1 MTIIVFYAFS
11 CASKHLFHASSEP
24 TQGSNDARPTTPVAA
39 LLIVDE
45 IGCLSLA
52 KIAPICSF
60 QLVGARFEIDAMIL
74 TSNRSFTE
82 WAEVFGDP
90 VVATA
95 LLERLLYHAIV
106 VQTEG
111 TRYRLITLSDLIQ
124 SSASFSATAA
134 QLKTRQTTRNKRRSD
149 L

>member
-1 MTIIVFYAFS
+1 
-11 CASKHLFHASSEP
+11 
-24 TQGSNDARPTTPVAA
+24 
-39 LLIVDE
+39 
-45 IGCLSLA
+45 
-52 KIAPICSF
+52 
-60 QLVGARFEIDAMIL
+60 MIL
-74 TSNRSFTE
+74 TSNRRFTE

-95 LLERLLYHAIV
+95 LLDRLLYHAIV

-111 TRYRLITLSDLIQ
+111 TCYRLITLSDLIQ

>member
-1 MTIIVFYAFS
+1 
-11 CASKHLFHASSEP
+11 
-24 TQGSNDARPTTPVAA
+24 
-39 LLIVDE
+39 
-45 IGCLSLA
+45 
-52 KIAPICSF
+52 
-60 QLVGARFEIDAMIL
+60 MIL

-90 VVATA
+90 VVATE
-95 LLERLLYHAIV
+95 LLDRLLYHAIV

-134 QLKTRQTTRNKRRSD
+134 QLKTRQTTRNRRRSD